1 MFNSICQKSSEAS
14 ECNVRQGSIEPA
26 QPIHSVCNDFH
37 NIDMKDVDTNYTISL
52 LTPDNLCLE
61 ALNISITNT
70 HTGHLELYQ
79 RLQCSV
85 KVTICFLYVTEK

>member
-14 ECNVRQGSIEPA
+14 ECNVRQGSIEPV

-61 ALNISITNT
+61 ALNISITNKHSHRPRRT
-70 HTGHLELYQ
+70 VST
-79 RLQCSV
+79 SAA
-85 KVTICFLYVTEK
+85 